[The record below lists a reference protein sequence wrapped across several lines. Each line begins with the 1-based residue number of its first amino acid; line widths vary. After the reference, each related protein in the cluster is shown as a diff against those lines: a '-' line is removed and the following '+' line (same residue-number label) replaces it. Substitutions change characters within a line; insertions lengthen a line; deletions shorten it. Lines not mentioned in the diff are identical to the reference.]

1 MADNIQHE
9 DIPAD
14 KTHVAFRWQVP
25 TVADLST
32 ITDLTPEDVYKE
44 ALIVTTNEKYIL
56 KSSDPVTWESISGTG
71 GGATSLGALT
81 DVTITNPLDKQVL
94 IYDTVTGGWINDTIA
109 GGTGIDGQSA
119 YEIAVEN
126 GFVGTEAQW
135 LVSLK
140 GDKGDT
146 GEQGIQGIQGI
157 KGDKGDTG
165 EGVPV
170 GGTTGQILAKTSNT
184 DFDTEWIPQPSVTVT
199 YSTSA
204 PVPTT
209 IGGIEAGKTY
219 TDANI
224 TTVIDDLLF
233 PYQTPTFSAFAS
245 NMPTSLEVGDTIA
258 AGSKNF
264 TWSTT
269 NASNINANSI
279 VIKQGSTAISS
290 GLANDG
296 AESILVSN
304 ITYSTATT
312 LGFII
317 EATNTKGA
325 ILTRSF
331 NIQWRNAVYYGESA
345 LTTLAENDIEALR
358 VKTLASTVTASYA
371 MLAGGYKWI
380 CYPTALGLKTTFKDT
395 STNLNV
401 AMNPVETVIVTN
413 AFGVTQNYYAHRT
426 LNVLG
431 GSITIGVS

>member
-1 MADNIQHE
+1 MEHRVIGVGEIHRPFNWEVVDVEELATLTPTAEDVRKIAFVADNGS
-9 DIPAD
+9 A
-14 KTHVAFRWQVP
+14 VP
-25 TVADLST
+25 TSYVLLSVE
-32 ITDLTPEDVYKE
+32 P
-44 ALIVTTNEKYIL
+44 
-56 KSSDPVTWESISGTG
+56 PVWEPLVSTVGG
-71 GGATSLGALT
+71 GGATDLNGLT
-81 DVTITNPLDKQVL
+81 DVILSSPSNTQVL
-94 IYDTVTGGWINDTIA
+94 QYNGTNWVNATV
-109 GGTGIDGQSA
+109 
-119 YEIAVEN
+119 
-126 GFVGTEAQW
+126 
-135 LVSLK
+135 
-140 GDKGDT
+140 
-146 GEQGIQGIQGI
+146 
-157 KGDKGDTG
+157 
-165 EGVPV
+165 V
-170 GGTTGQILAKTSNT
+170 GGVI
-184 DFDTEWIPQPSVTVT
+184 T
-199 YSTSA
+199 YSTSS

-358 VKTLASTVTASYA
+358 VKTLASTAAASYA

-380 CYPTALGLKTTFKDT
+380 CYPTALGLRTTFKDT

-401 AMNPVETVIVTN
+401 AMNPVETVSVTN